1 MHFYQWSDTINQ
13 VRELPMK
20 HIRSPQRG
28 FSLIEVMIAMF
39 VSCVALLSLAAGQLK
54 SLQYASNS
62 FQYTVALI
70 QANNAVERVWADA
83 CDLQHGV
90 KAFDQT
96 YIDDVLAP
104 DVSGYSMT
112 LIGTAAN
119 AFNNNFTINVS
130 WVDERVN
137 NENPAINDN
146 QININAAFPQLP
158 STCNAP

>member
-1 MHFYQWSDTINQ
+1 MRQLTKQ
-13 VRELPMK
+13 
-20 HIRSPQRG
+20 QTG
-28 FSLIEVMIAMF
+28 FSLVEVMIAMF
-39 VSCVALLSLAAGQLK
+39 VSCVALLALAAGQLK
-54 SLQYASNS
+54 SLQYANNS

-83 CDLQHGV
+83 CDLQHGA
-90 KAFDQT
+90 KAFDQA
-96 YIDDVLAP
+96 YIDNTLAP
-104 DVSGYSMT
+104 DIAGYSMA

-130 WVDERVN
+130 WTDERIN
-137 NENPAINDN
+137 NENQAINDN

>member
-1 MHFYQWSDTINQ
+1 MRQLTKQ
-13 VRELPMK
+13 T
-20 HIRSPQRG
+20 G
-28 FSLIEVMIAMF
+28 FSLVEVMIAMF
-39 VSCVALLSLAAGQLK
+39 VSCVALLALAAGQLK
-54 SLQYASNS
+54 SLQYANNS

-83 CDLQHGV
+83 CDLQQGV
-90 KAFDQT
+90 IAFDQA
-96 YIDDVLAP
+96 YIDNTLAP
-104 DVSGYSMT
+104 DITGYSMA

-130 WVDERVN
+130 WTDERIN
-137 NENPAINDN
+137 NENQAINDN